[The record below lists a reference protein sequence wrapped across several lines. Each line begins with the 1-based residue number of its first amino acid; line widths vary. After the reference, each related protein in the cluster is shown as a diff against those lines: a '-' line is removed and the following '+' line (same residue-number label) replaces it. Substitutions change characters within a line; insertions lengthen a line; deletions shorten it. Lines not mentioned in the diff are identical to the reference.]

1 VSTNLIRTTWR
12 VAALIVC
19 LVPAACGIL
28 ESGKPARQ
36 VYLLQTPA
44 AVSHAEP
51 AENAPVLIIS
61 VKAVPGL
68 DTDRIMV
75 LGNDAH
81 LLPVANAHWPDHMPE
96 VFTSITRRYLS
107 NTGRFQAVR
116 EGSIARPDEW
126 LLELEL
132 QAFYGIQNSADET
145 SAVELQMEGL
155 LRCGN
160 SQKVLHVAQKASV
173 HDGGLAVLVAAH
185 QQVVDAAMQALSEK
199 LNGACEP
206 STIN

>member
-1 VSTNLIRTTWR
+1 MKTSLNRTALR
-12 VAALIVC
+12 VAVLILF
-19 LVPAACGIL
+19 LVTTACSIL

-44 AVSHAEP
+44 AYGTGEP
-51 AENAPVLIIS
+51 DENAPVLIIS
-61 VKAVPGL
+61 VRAVPGL

-96 VFTSITRRYLS
+96 VFTSISRRYLS
-107 NTGRFQAVR
+107 NTRRFQAVR
-116 EGSIARPDEW
+116 EGTIARPDEW

-132 QAFYGIQNSADET
+132 QAFYGIQNSAGET

-160 SQKVLHVAQKASV
+160 SQKVLRVAQKAPV

-185 QQVVDAAMQALSEK
+185 QQVIDAAMQALSEK
-199 LNGACEP
+199 LNEACEP